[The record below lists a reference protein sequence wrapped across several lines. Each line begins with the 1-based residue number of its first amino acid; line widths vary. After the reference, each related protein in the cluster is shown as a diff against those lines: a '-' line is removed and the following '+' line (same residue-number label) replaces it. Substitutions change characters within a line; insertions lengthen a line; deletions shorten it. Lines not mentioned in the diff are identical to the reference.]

1 MAKITIT
8 GDALVITS
16 SAKMETLKKLA
27 KYAPKALSL
36 FEKDEES
43 GKKQEVFK
51 VAIGATGSVSVYG
64 VTFSGTTHDDDKLA
78 TVTVMIPNGIEDAKE
93 YAAEHYG
100 NAIISLNK
108 VEKQFAAALAEVD
121 ANKAAIMENIIV
133 AS

>member
-16 SAKMETLKKLA
+16 SAKMETLKKLE

-36 FEKDEES
+36 FEKDEET

-51 VAIGATGSVSVYG
+51 VATGGMSSASVYG
-64 VTFSGTTHDDDKLA
+64 ITFAGTTHGEDKLA
-78 TVTVMIPNGIEDAKE
+78 TVTVMIPTGVEDAKE

-100 NAIISLNK
+100 ATVLNLNK
-108 VEKQFAAALAEVD
+108 IEEQFAAALAEVD
-121 ANKAAIMENIIV
+121 ANKAAIMENITV
-133 AS
+133 A